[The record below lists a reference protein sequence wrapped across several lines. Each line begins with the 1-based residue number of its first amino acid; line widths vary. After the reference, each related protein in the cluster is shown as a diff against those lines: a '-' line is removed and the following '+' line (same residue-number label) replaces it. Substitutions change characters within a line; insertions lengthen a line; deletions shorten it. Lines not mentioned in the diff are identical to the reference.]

1 MTAVQSGSQNLYF
14 HERLCRRQEFPKSSC
29 CISSIAK
36 TYIYHFIIG
45 KKGKQT
51 GDEPQAHQTS
61 DRKPGGL
68 PFRLKKL
75 RTFACFPTK
84 KQVRGK
90 RLEGK
95 TDRTERSSWSV
106 RALGSQVGMSPIG
119 SYVGGLTSKGQVGV
133 LLWEHRGWMLHMALS
148 YKAKNIGYN
157 SMLSSVPTYSILLST
172 IFDGFETTACLE

>member
-1 MTAVQSGSQNLYF
+1 MMTAAQSGSQNLYF

-61 DRKPGGL
+61 DIRRQTGSLRASFRPKRTQNICML
-68 PFRLKKL
+68 PLIQTYKY
-75 RTFACFPTK
+75 
-84 KQVRGK
+84 
-90 RLEGK
+90 E
-95 TDRTERSSWSV
+95 
-106 RALGSQVGMSPIG
+106 
-119 SYVGGLTSKGQVGV
+119 LTLMVGV

-172 IFDGFETTACLE
+172 KRQV